1 MFLVSSR
8 AGSLEVYV
16 LRLRWDLDF
25 FQISGYVDVCE
36 VRSRRRQCECARS
49 RVDACALDV

>member
-16 LRLRWDLDF
+16 LRLRWNLDF
-25 FQISGYVDVCE
+25 FQISGYVE